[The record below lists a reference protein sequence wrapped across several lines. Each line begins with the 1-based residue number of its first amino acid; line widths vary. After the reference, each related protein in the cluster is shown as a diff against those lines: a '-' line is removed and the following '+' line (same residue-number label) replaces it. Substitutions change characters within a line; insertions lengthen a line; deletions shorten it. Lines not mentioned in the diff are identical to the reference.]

1 MRYKIKRKKTIFKS
15 WQIFFIII
23 AFLISISIAY
33 AMFSTELIVNGMASG
48 IQQQLSV
55 LYLNMGT
62 STSYPSSVGYMN
74 TYTYTFANSPT
85 IQTITMGENT
95 LVLNTDYTYLNG
107 VLTIPN
113 VTGNLVISGEPQQLT
128 DFNIK
133 YVFGNSIEFDGATSL
148 NSGIQLFSTSTINKE
163 FEMTVNI
170 DSATYKNEPKTAVF
184 NCADHNT
191 APFPGFTFRNASS
204 TNYIFKV
211 VSTSS
216 NSHEITYPHNDI
228 QAIHLIRTGTKLFA
242 EYNNSSNLVELI
254 DYSNIVRNFNSTL
267 VFGSDMSNNTTPFRF
282 FTGTLSNMTVTNKYE
297 SEDAPVILP
306 TPTRTGSDFL
316 GWYSDSSFTNRV
328 GGGGTSYTPTSQN
341 TTLYAKWGQQGVPQT
356 ELPIVYQYAGQ
367 YTFDG
372 TNNINTGIKLFNQ
385 DNYQKDF
392 EISFNIESI
401 ADDNV
406 AQASLVNAK
415 FENESANYPGFVYR
429 LDSNL
434 KNLELTARGGTG
446 NPVTK
451 PKNSVQSVKISR
463 IDGIL
468 YIKINNGKETKAY
481 DFTSF
486 NNFFNTELTIGSSLQ
501 NGQVFRGFKG
511 VLSDIVIKM
520 EQ

>member
-1 MRYKIKRKKTIFKS
+1 MKYKIKRKKGVIKS
-15 WQIFFIII
+15 WQILFIVII
-23 AFLISISIAY
+23 FLISISISY
-33 AMFSTELIVNGMASG
+33 AMYSTELIVNGIASG

-62 STSYPSSVGYMN
+62 STSYPSSIGYMDTFN
-74 TYTYTFANSPT
+74 YTFANSPT

-113 VTGNLVISGEPQQLT
+113 VTGNLVISGDPQQLT
-128 DFNIK
+128 NFNIK
-133 YVFGNSIEFDGATSL
+133 YAFGNSVEFDGATSL
-148 NSGIQLFSTSTINKE
+148 NTGIQLFSTSTINKD
-163 FEMTVNI
+163 FEMTVDI

-211 VSTSS
+211 VSTNS
-216 NSHEITYPHNDI
+216 NSQEITYPHNDI
-228 QAIHLIRTGTKLFA
+228 QTIHLIRTGTKLFA
-242 EYNNSSNLVELI
+242 KYNNSSNSVELI
-254 DYSNIVRNFNSTL
+254 DYSNIIRNFNSTL
-267 VFGSDMSNNTTPFRF
+267 IFGADINNTGNAFRC

-297 SEDAPVILP
+297 SEDAPVTLP
-306 TPTRTGSDFL
+306 TPTRTGYDFL

-341 TTLYAKWGQQGVPQT
+341 ITLYAKWGQQGVPQT

-372 TNNINTGIKLFNQ
+372 TNNINTGIKLFDQ
-385 DNYQKDF
+385 ANYQKDF
-392 EISFNIESI
+392 EISFNIVSI
-401 ADDNV
+401 ANDNIS
-406 AQASLVNAK
+406 QASLVNAK

-434 KNLELTARGGTG
+434 NNLELTARGGTG

-468 YIKINNGKETKAY
+468 YIKINNEKEKQAY
-481 DFTSF
+481 DFISF
-486 NNFFNTELTIGSSLQ
+486 TNFFNTELTIGSSLQ

-511 VLSDIVIKM
+511 VLSNIVVRM